1 MIVKSLKK
9 AKKKDLYNVVIDE
22 MSLELSENIIVKY
35 RLVKGKEV
43 DKAILKD
50 IIKDNNLDALYSKTM
65 TYAIKYNKGSAEIRK
80 YLEKKEASDFEIE
93 LIIKRLI
100 ESKIISDLDVVEGL
114 VSSYVRNGNGI
125 LLIKEKLY
133 QKGYS
138 KELTD
143 LALENINYDMYYQK
157 MNNQYSKAL
166 KAQKKGDEFER
177 MMKAKNAILRRGY
190 TYSDLEK
197 LN

>member
-9 AKKKDLYNVVIDE
+9 SKKKDLYNVVIDE

-35 RLVKGKEV
+35 RIVKGKEV

-65 TYAIKYNKGSAEIRK
+65 AYAIRYNKGSAEIRK
-80 YLEKKEASDFEIE
+80 YLEKKETSDFEIE

-157 MNNQYSKAL
+157 MNNQYTKAL

-177 MMKAKNAILRRGY
+177 MMKAKNAMLRRGY

>member
-22 MSLELSENIIVKY
+22 MNLELSENIIVKY

-65 TYAIKYNKGSAEIRK
+65 SYAIRYNKGSAEIRK

-114 VSSYVRNGNGI
+114 VSSYVRSGNGI

-133 QKGYS
+133 QKGYD

-143 LALENINYDMYYQK
+143 LALENLNYDMYYMK
-157 MNNQYSKAL
+157 MNNQYTKAL
-166 KAQKKGDEFER
+166 KAQKKGDDFER
-177 MMKAKNAILRRGY
+177 MMKAKNTLLRRGY

-197 LN
+197 LG

>member
-9 AKKKDLYNVVIDE
+9 AKKKDLYNIVIDE

-65 TYAIKYNKGSAEIRK
+65 AYAIRYNKGSAEIRK
-80 YLEKKEASDFEIE
+80 YLEKKETSDFEIE

-100 ESKIISDLDVVEGL
+100 ESKIISDVDVVEGL

-157 MNNQYSKAL
+157 MNNQYTKAL
-166 KAQKKGDEFER
+166 KAQKKGDDFER
-177 MMKAKNAILRRGY
+177 MMKAKNSLLRRGY

-197 LN
+197 LA

>member
-22 MSLELSENIIVKY
+22 MSLDLSENIIVKY

-65 TYAIKYNKGSAEIRK
+65 AYAIRYNKGSAEIRK

-143 LALENINYDMYYQK
+143 LALESINYDMYYQK
-157 MNNQYSKAL
+157 MNNQYNKAL

-197 LN
+197 IA